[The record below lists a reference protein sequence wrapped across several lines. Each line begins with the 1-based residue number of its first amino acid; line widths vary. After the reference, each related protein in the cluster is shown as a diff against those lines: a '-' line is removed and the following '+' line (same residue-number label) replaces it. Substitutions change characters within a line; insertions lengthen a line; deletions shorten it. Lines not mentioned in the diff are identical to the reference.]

1 MSSKKSGGESLS
13 ILGLEYYLQYTFVK
27 IILIFDL
34 KDQQFKI
41 NGTVNRIGAAH

>member
-1 MSSKKSGGESLS
+1 MNVFEKSGEV
-13 ILGLEYYLQYTFVK
+13 LGLEYYLQYAFVK

-34 KDQQFKI
+34 EDQQFKI